1 MFCETA
7 LSLLSEALMNVGH
20 AREGVEDSRD
30 GASDAALF
38 ALVDVTRRRLAA
50 LERQNPPS
58 PVDRF
63 GHYLIEG
70 VYALILVVTMGAWAV
85 LGFVVWVPLLVRAT
99 ILLAGTV
106 FYVSLFRDPEKL
118 AHAQRSVHFAVRLY
132 ARGFEHFLTFYRK
145 RGEPVTPVGLFE
157 PLTAMTRDDFLID
170 GVWVATVWLAA
181 VFAVNA
187 AAAALFG

>member
-1 MFCETA
+1 MSDGRIVLDVTP
-7 LSLLSEALMNVGH
+7 H
-20 AREGVEDSRD
+20 AAPSRATGAVIEDRKAGPD
-30 GASDAALF
+30 DAALR
-38 ALVDVTRRRLAA
+38 ALVDVTRRRLAT

-58 PVDRF
+58 TVDRF

-70 VYALILVVTMGAWAV
+70 VYAVILVVTVGAWAV
-85 LGFVVWVPLLVRAT
+85 LGFVTWVPLLVRAT

-187 AAAALFG
+187 AAAALFA